1 MGISSNLGVRN
12 SGTSVLGCA
21 ICMVAVGG
29 CASGIGQLFAA
40 LVVGIARN
48 PSMGEDLFTYLL
60 IGMGFLEFL
69 IIIVADCLHAA
80 VLGVERRRNAIAR
93 RGKRGAR
100 VLRRAADLLGV
111 EEWDREARR
120 REGKGHARSSPAGTR
135 HRGTQG
141 STWRWALDLRNAV
154 RLEW

>member
-1 MGISSNLGVRN
+1 MGPLLRRAEPPPEQIRAACAGCDSSAYPRDASGDAGRRSNPGIGAELCDFVDLGVRN

-48 PSMGEDLFTYLL
+48 PPMKEDLFTYLL

-69 IIIVADCLHAA
+69 IIIV
-80 VLGVERRRNAIAR
+80 VLIAFM
-93 RGKRGAR
+93 
-100 VLRRAADLLGV
+100 LLYS
-111 EEWDREARR
+111 E
-120 REGKGHARSSPAGTR
+120 
-135 HRGTQG
+135 
-141 STWRWALDLRNAV
+141 
-154 RLEW
+154 